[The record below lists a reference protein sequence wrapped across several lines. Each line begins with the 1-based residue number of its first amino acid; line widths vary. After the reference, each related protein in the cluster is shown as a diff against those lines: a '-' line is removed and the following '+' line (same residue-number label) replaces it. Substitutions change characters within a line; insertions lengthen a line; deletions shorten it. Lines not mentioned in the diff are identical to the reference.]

1 MILNIIFTLTEAI
14 PKSEIINKI
23 IIKISKIINKS
34 HHKFKNQNSQNT
46 EIGTLPFIEIMQA

>member
-14 PKSEIINKI
+14 PKSEIINK